1 MKHFF
6 LVIFLATFATA
17 HSQFENTDIG
27 GRAAALNGA
36 FTSLSD
42 NSLAVFYNPSGL
54 GQMKYREVSFYYSPA
69 PFGLSE
75 LSTAA
80 FTYAEPMSFGTLGAG
95 VKTYGFDLYRET
107 SFSVS
112 YGNNYRGKIFY
123 GANVNLYNL
132 NIKNYNSA
140 TSFGFDIGAM
150 AYLTK
155 FLKWGFIGK
164 NLTGSTIGTSKE
176 NIAQVYRTG
185 FTIQPR
191 SDISFILETEKDVKY
206 PFSFRGG
213 FEYAVME
220 FIDIRAGLSSEPAT
234 FSGGI
239 GIYYSLFQL
248 DYSFNN
254 HPDLGFTHQGSLT
267 INFGGLDAKKSSRE
281 RLSKSF

>member
-1 MKHFF
+1 VKQFI
-6 LVIFLATFATA
+6 LVIFLATFSTA
-17 HSQFENTDIG
+17 YSQFENTDIG

-36 FTSLSD
+36 YTSLSD
-42 NSLAVFYNPSGL
+42 NSLSVFYNPSGL
-54 GQMKYREVSFYYSPA
+54 GQMKFREVSFYYSPA

-80 FTYAEPMSFGTLGAG
+80 FTYAEPLSFGTLGAG
-95 VKTYGFDLYRET
+95 ARTYGFDLYRET

-123 GANVNLYNL
+123 GANINLYNL
-132 NIKNYNSA
+132 SIKNYNSA

-164 NLTGSTIGTSKE
+164 NLTGSTIGSSKE

-191 SDISFILETEKDVKY
+191 PDVSFILETEKDVKY

-213 FEYAVME
+213 FEYSVVE
-220 FIDIRAGLSSEPAT
+220 FIDIRAGISSEPT
-234 FSGGI
+234 SFSGGI

-254 HPDLGFTHQGSLT
+254 HQDLGFTHQGTLT
-267 INFGGLDAKKSSRE
+267 INFGGLDAKKYSRE
-281 RLSKSF
+281 KLSKSF